1 MYYTDGNECDAIPEF
16 VYEYWLIRYIFIAAA
31 LLAAIFIIYR
41 SLRKILNIRRIYY
54 MPFGDYDSSNNSMD
68 LLGMQANKDM
78 YANNKNSDREFK
90 KSKTKKKVD
99 VKKIVIVVIM
109 LLHTSQHFLPEKCI
123 QEIIIHRSIRQAQR
137 KSKVMSMS
145 TNLPT

>member
-1 MYYTDGNECDAIPEF
+1 
-16 VYEYWLIRYIFIAAA
+16 
-31 LLAAIFIIYR
+31 
-41 SLRKILNIRRIYY
+41 

-99 VKKIVIVVIM
+99 VKKIVIVVIIVAAC
-109 LLHTSQHFLPEKCI
+109 LAAFFARKD
-123 QEIIIHRSIRQAQR
+123 R
-137 KSKVMSMS
+137 KSTRLNSS
-145 TNLPT
+145 HP